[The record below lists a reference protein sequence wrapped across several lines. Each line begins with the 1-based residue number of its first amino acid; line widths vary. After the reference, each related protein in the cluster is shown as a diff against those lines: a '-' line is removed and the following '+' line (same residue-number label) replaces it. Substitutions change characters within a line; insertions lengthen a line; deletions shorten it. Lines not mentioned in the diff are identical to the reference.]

1 MTQFWNQPFID
12 IPNFRNRG
20 WENEAIKSQD
30 ETQIIMYIR
39 WRRHWTL
46 QNRQAPNSKSVNQ
59 KQLCSFSFSDSTS
72 PPISGLFILEF
83 HFSNICFFS
92 SSPSIQRNFDQR
104 HFQPS
109 LTCISFSLL
118 AMMSTFT
125 SALSKTKSPS
135 GSKQLKR
142 TTQTFS

>member
-1 MTQFWNQPFID
+1 MIQFLNQAFVD
-12 IPNFRNRG
+12 VSNFRNWG

-39 WRRHWTL
+39 WRRDWTL
-46 QNRQAPNSKSVNQ
+46 QNRQAPNSKSVDQ

-72 PPISGLFILEF
+72 PPISGLFIFEF
-83 HFSNICFFS
+83 YFSKISIFS
-92 SSPSIQRNFDQR
+92 SSPSIQRNSDQR
-104 HFQPS
+104 HFQLS

-125 SALSKTKSPS
+125 SALSKMKSPS
-135 GSKQLKR
+135 GSKLSKR